1 MSTDLR
7 YDGQPLLRLLELY
20 VLWAIGELSQESEDG
35 LKKIGPK
42 LQSIY
47 GGDGQWHDAIAQ
59 SMHMPEGMPAAI
71 RDMWAR
77 NLKIAR
83 DNNVTLT
90 PQQFAEMFVDNNFAA

>member
-1 MSTDLR
+1 MATNPR

-35 LKKIGPK
+35 LKKMAPK

-47 GGDGQWHDAIAQ
+47 GGDGQWHDAIAK

-77 NLKIAR
+77 NLKIAH

-90 PQQFAEMFVDNNFAA
+90 PQQFAEMFVDNNFAD